1 MQSFKVARFERNGTV
16 GTGLVLED
24 GRLFDL
30 VRAVRVV
37 ALATGRDVPHFRE
50 PQDLMEEGLF
60 KAEFFAEVLDFSHRH
75 GLLEAFSL
83 QDGYRLLAPVARPQK
98 IVCLGRNYAEHARE
112 SGAEPPEEP
121 IIFPKAPSAI
131 IGPEEEIVI
140 PEGIGRVDPEV
151 EIAVVIGKR
160 CKSVAADRAGECIA
174 GFTILNDVTARDMQS
189 RDLAEAKPWFR
200 SKSLDTFCPLGPW
213 IVVGLPPSPELK
225 IELRVNGEVRQSANT
240 REMIFKPPELIE
252 FISGHM
258 TLLPGDII
266 ATGTPAGIAPI
277 KPGDVV
283 ECEVEGIGLLR
294 NPVVAG

>member
-1 MQSFKVARFERNGTV
+1 MKAFKVARFVSEGAV
-16 GTGLVLED
+16 GTGLVVE
-24 GRLFDL
+24 GRGLLDL
-30 VRAVRVV
+30 GRAVQILGV
-37 ALATGRDVPHFRE
+37 AKGRSVPPLRE
-50 PQDLMEEGLF
+50 PEDFLEAGLLRPDF
-60 KAEFFAEVLDFSHRH
+60 LAEVEGFVQEH
-75 GLLEAFSL
+75 GLLEALLVPDF
-83 QDGYRLLAPVARPQK
+83 RLLAPLRRPQK

-131 IGPEEEIVI
+131 IGPEEPILI

-151 EIAVVIGKR
+151 EIAVVIGR
-160 CKSVAADRAGECIA
+160 ECKSVPADRAGEYIA

-200 SKSLDTFCPLGPW
+200 SKSLDTFCPIGPW

-240 REMIFKPPELIE
+240 GEMIFKPPELVE
-252 FISGHM
+252 FISRHM
-258 TLLPGDII
+258 TLLPGDVI

-277 KPGDVV
+277 RPGDVV
-283 ECEVEGIGLLR
+283 ECEIESIGLLR
-294 NPVVAG
+294 NPVAAG